1 MMRLL
6 KERLEAMKKFLLAGV
21 VIISASTAAMAA
33 DLAPPAPMVYDW
45 TGGYFGLNA
54 GAAWNNSSIDFSVDP
69 LGSSSFAGL
78 GSNIDGNQTAF
89 TGGAEMGYNWQMD
102 SLVVGLETD
111 FNYLGFSDSQSF
123 DDGLASPVVTGNL
136 QLEAN
141 WFGTVRGRLGFAADN
156 MLFYGT
162 GGLAYGNLKAEGNI
176 TDGTDFLSGSDSN
189 VNWGW
194 TVGAGMEYAVNQNW
208 ILGAEYLYV
217 DLGHP
222 DFGLRCSNLL
232 NCDSISNNVNA
243 AFSVARAKLDFKF
256 Y

>member
-54 GAAWNNSSIDFSVDP
+54 GAAWNNSSIDVNDISVAP
-69 LGSSSFAGL
+69 ILPSGFISS
-78 GSNIDGNQTAF
+78 IDGNQTAF

-102 SLVVGLETD
+102 SLVMGLETD
-111 FNYLGFSDSQSF
+111 FNYLGFSTEQSF
-123 DDGLASPVVTGNL
+123 GTGVPL
-136 QLEAN
+136 TPSARFDLEAN

-162 GGLAYGNLKAEGNI
+162 GGLAYGNVKASGRI
-176 TDGTDFLSGSDSN
+176 DDGASNVLSANNSN

-194 TVGAGMEYAVNQNW
+194 TVGAGMEYAFNENW

-222 DFGLRCSNLL
+222 DFGLSCNTAA
-232 NCDSISNNVNA
+232 CDNVSGNVTA